1 VVIFINK
8 MVKKMQYKLAQ
19 IEDIEK
25 VLELHF
31 KYQIDSIKQ
40 EDKKDGFITTAFT
53 KEQMIDLITLEQGL
67 FIAVENDRIVAY
79 VMSASWDFWSRWPMF
94 AFMIEDLHNLEYLG
108 QKLSVQNSYQYGPVC
123 VDKEYRGSG
132 VLEKLFDFAREN
144 MAKRFPI
151 LVTFINKIN
160 PRSYEAHTK
169 KLKLEVIKEF
179 SYNNNNYYELV
190 YDTSKKLK
198 NL

>member
-1 VVIFINK
+1 
-8 MVKKMQYKLAQ
+8 MEYKIAQ

-31 KYQIDSIKQ
+31 KYQIDTIRQ

-53 KEQMIDLITLEQGL
+53 KEQMVDLITLEQGL
-67 FIAVENDRIVAY
+67 FIAIENEKIVAY
-79 VMSASWDFWSRWPMF
+79 VMSASWKFWSRWPMF
-94 AFMIEDLHNLEYLG
+94 AFMMEDLPNLEYLG
-108 QKLSVQNSYQYGPVC
+108 QKLTVQNSYQYGPVC

-132 VLEKLFDFAREN
+132 VLEKIFDFAREN

-190 YDTSKKLK
+190 YDTSKSLFK
-198 NL
+198 

>member
-1 VVIFINK
+1 
-8 MVKKMQYKLAQ
+8 MMEYKIAQ
-19 IEDIEK
+19 IKDIEK

-53 KEQMIDLITLEQGL
+53 KEQMVDLITLEQGL
-67 FIAVENDRIVAY
+67 FIAIENEKIVAY
-79 VMSASWDFWSRWPMF
+79 VMSASWKFWSRWPMF
-94 AFMIEDLHNLEYLG
+94 AFMMEDLPNLEYLG
-108 QKLSVQNSYQYGPVC
+108 QKLTVQNSYQYGPVC
-123 VDKEYRGSG
+123 VDIEYRGSG
-132 VLEKLFDFAREN
+132 VLEKIFDFAREN

-179 SYNNNNYYELV
+179 FKY
-190 YDTSKKLK
+190 LK
-198 NL
+198 I

>member
-1 VVIFINK
+1 
-8 MVKKMQYKLAQ
+8 MEYKIAQ

-31 KYQIDSIKQ
+31 KYQIDTIRQ

-67 FIAVENDRIVAY
+67 FIAVENERVVAY
-79 VMSASWDFWSRWPMF
+79 VMSASWNFWSRWSMF
-94 AFMIEDLHNLEYLG
+94 AFMMEDLHNLEYLG

-132 VLEKLFDFAREN
+132 VLEKIFDFAREN

-190 YDTSKKLK
+190 YDTSKSLFK
-198 NL
+198 

>member
-1 VVIFINK
+1 
-8 MVKKMQYKLAQ
+8 MEYKIAQ
-19 IEDIEK
+19 IKDIEK
-25 VLELHF
+25 VLQLHF
-31 KYQIDSIKQ
+31 KYQIDTIRQ

-53 KEQMIDLITLEQGL
+53 KEQMVDLITLEQGL
-67 FIAVENDRIVAY
+67 FIAIENEKIVAY
-79 VMSASWDFWSRWPMF
+79 VMSASWKFWSRWPMF
-94 AFMIEDLHNLEYLG
+94 AFMMEDLPNLEYLG
-108 QKLSVQNSYQYGPVC
+108 QKLTVQNSYQYGPVC

-132 VLEKLFDFAREN
+132 VLEKIFDFAREN

-169 KLKLEVIKEF
+169 KLKLEVIEEF

-190 YDTSKKLK
+190 YDTSKSLFK
-198 NL
+198 

>member
-1 VVIFINK
+1 MVIFINK

>member
-1 VVIFINK
+1 MNLKI
-8 MVKKMQYKLAQ
+8 AQ

-31 KYQIDSIKQ
+31 KYQIDSINV

-67 FIAVENDRIVAY
+67 FIAVENDSIVAY
-79 VMSASWDFWSRWPMF
+79 VMSASWNFWSRWPMF
-94 AFMIEDLHNLEYLG
+94 AFMVEDLQNLEYLG

-132 VLEKLFDFAREN
+132 VLEKIFDFAREN

-190 YDTSKKLK
+190 YDTSKSLFK
-198 NL
+198 

>member
-1 VVIFINK
+1 
-8 MVKKMQYKLAQ
+8 MQYKLAK

-31 KYQIDSIKQ
+31 KYQIDSIKE

-67 FIAVENDRIVAY
+67 FIAVENEKIVAY

-94 AFMIEDLHNLEYLG
+94 AFMIKDLPNLEYLG
-108 QKLSVQNSYQYGPVC
+108 QKLSTKNSYQYGPVC

-132 VLEKLFDFAREN
+132 VLEKIFDFARKN

-179 SYNNNNYYELV
+179 TYNNNNYYELV
-190 YDTSKKLK
+190 YDTSKSLFK
-198 NL
+198 

>member
-1 VVIFINK
+1 
-8 MVKKMQYKLAQ
+8 MEYKIAQ
-19 IEDIEK
+19 IKDIEK
-25 VLELHF
+25 VLELHS

-53 KEQMIDLITLEQGL
+53 KEQMVDLITLEQGL
-67 FIAVENDRIVAY
+67 FIAIENEKIVAY
-79 VMSASWDFWSRWPMF
+79 VMSASWKFWSRWPMF
-94 AFMIEDLHNLEYLG
+94 AFMMEDLPNLEYLG
-108 QKLSVQNSYQYGPVC
+108 QKLTVQNSYQYGPVC

-132 VLEKLFDFAREN
+132 VLEKIFDFAREN

-179 SYNNNNYYELV
+179 TYNNNNYYELV
-190 YDTSKKLK
+190 YDTSKSLFK
-198 NL
+198 

>member
-1 VVIFINK
+1 
-8 MVKKMQYKLAQ
+8 MEYKIAQ
-19 IEDIEK
+19 IKDIEK
-25 VLELHF
+25 VLELHS

-53 KEQMIDLITLEQGL
+53 KEQMVDLITLEQGL
-67 FIAVENDRIVAY
+67 FIAIENEKIVAY
-79 VMSASWDFWSRWPMF
+79 VMSASWNFWSRWPMF
-94 AFMIEDLHNLEYLG
+94 AFMMEDLPNLEYLG

-123 VDKEYRGSG
+123 VDIEYRGSG
-132 VLEKLFDFAREN
+132 VLEKIFDFAREN

-160 PRSYEAHTK
+160 SRSYEAHTK

-179 SYNNNNYYELV
+179 TYNNNNYYELV
-190 YDTSKKLK
+190 YDTSKSLFK
-198 NL
+198 

>member
-1 VVIFINK
+1 
-8 MVKKMQYKLAQ
+8 MEYKIAQ
-19 IEDIEK
+19 IKDIEK
-25 VLELHF
+25 VLELHS

-53 KEQMIDLITLEQGL
+53 KEQMVDLITLEQGL
-67 FIAVENDRIVAY
+67 FIAIENEKIVAY
-79 VMSASWDFWSRWPMF
+79 VMSASWKFWSRWPMF
-94 AFMIEDLHNLEYLG
+94 AFMMEDLPNLEYLG

-132 VLEKLFDFAREN
+132 VLEKIFDFAREN

-190 YDTSKKLK
+190 YDTSKSLFK
-198 NL
+198 

>member
-1 VVIFINK
+1 
-8 MVKKMQYKLAQ
+8 MEYKLAK

-31 KYQIDSIKQ
+31 KYQIDTIRQ

-67 FIAVENDRIVAY
+67 FIAVENEKIIAY
-79 VMSASWDFWSRWPMF
+79 IMSASWNFWSRWPMF
-94 AFMIEDLHNLEYLG
+94 AYMIEDLQNLEYLG
-108 QKLSVQNSYQYGPVC
+108 QKLSVENSYQYGPVC

-132 VLEKLFDFAREN
+132 VLEKIFDFAREN

-190 YDTSKKLK
+190 YDTSKSLFK
-198 NL
+198 

>member
-1 VVIFINK
+1 
-8 MVKKMQYKLAQ
+8 MEYKIAQ

-25 VLELHF
+25 VLELHS
-31 KYQIDSIKQ
+31 KYQIDSIRQ

-53 KEQMIDLITLEQGL
+53 KEQMVDLITLEQGL
-67 FIAVENDRIVAY
+67 FIAVENDKIVAY

-94 AFMIEDLHNLEYLG
+94 AFMIKDLPNLEYLG
-108 QKLSVQNSYQYGPVC
+108 QKLSTKNSYQYGPVC
-123 VDKEYRGSG
+123 VDKEYRGKG

-160 PRSYEAHTK
+160 SRSFEMHK
-169 KLKLEVIKEF
+169 RKIGLEVIKEF

-190 YDTSKKLK
+190 YDTSKKLESF
-198 NL
+198 

>member
-1 VVIFINK
+1 
-8 MVKKMQYKLAQ
+8 MEYKIAQ
-19 IEDIEK
+19 IKDIEK
-25 VLELHF
+25 VLQLHF
-31 KYQIDSIKQ
+31 KYQIDTIRQ

-53 KEQMIDLITLEQGL
+53 KEQMVDLITLEQGL

-79 VMSASWDFWSRWPMF
+79 VMSASWNFWSRWPMF
-94 AFMIEDLHNLEYLG
+94 AFMMEDLPNLEYLG
-108 QKLSVQNSYQYGPVC
+108 QKLTVQNSYQYGPVC
-123 VDKEYRGSG
+123 VDIEYRGSG
-132 VLEKLFDFAREN
+132 VLEKIFDFAREN

-169 KLKLEVIKEF
+169 KLKLEVIEEF

-190 YDTSKKLK
+190 YDTSKSLFK
-198 NL
+198 

>member
-1 VVIFINK
+1 
-8 MVKKMQYKLAQ
+8 MEYKIAQ
-19 IEDIEK
+19 IKDIEK

-67 FIAVENDRIVAY
+67 FIAIENEKIVAY
-79 VMSASWDFWSRWPMF
+79 VMSASWKFWSRWPMF
-94 AFMIEDLHNLEYLG
+94 AFMMEDLPNLEYLG

-132 VLEKLFDFAREN
+132 VLEKIFDFAREN

-179 SYNNNNYYELV
+179 TYNNNNYYELV
-190 YDTSKKLK
+190 YDTSKSLFK
-198 NL
+198 

>member
-1 VVIFINK
+1 MNL
-8 MVKKMQYKLAQ
+8 KLAQ

-31 KYQIDSIKQ
+31 KYQIDSIKE

-67 FIAVENDRIVAY
+67 FIAVVDEKIVAY
-79 VMSASWDFWSRWPMF
+79 VMSASWNFWSRWPMF
-94 AFMIEDLHNLEYLG
+94 AFMVEDLPNLEYLG
-108 QKLSVQNSYQYGPVC
+108 QKLSIQNSYQYGPVC
-123 VDKEYRGSG
+123 VDREYRGSG
-132 VLEKLFDFAREN
+132 VLEKIFDFAREN

-179 SYNNNNYYELV
+179 TYNNNNYYELV
-190 YDTSKKLK
+190 YDTSKSLFK
-198 NL
+198 

>member
-1 VVIFINK
+1 MVIFINK

-132 VLEKLFDFAREN
+132 VLEKIFDFAREN

-160 PRSYEAHTK
+160 SRSYEAHTK

-179 SYNNNNYYELV
+179 TYNNNNYYELV
-190 YDTSKKLK
+190 YDTSKSLFK
-198 NL
+198 

>member
-1 VVIFINK
+1 
-8 MVKKMQYKLAQ
+8 MEYKIAQ
-19 IEDIEK
+19 IKDIEK
-25 VLELHF
+25 VLELHS

-53 KEQMIDLITLEQGL
+53 KEQMVDLITLEQGL
-67 FIAVENDRIVAY
+67 FIAIENEKIVAY
-79 VMSASWDFWSRWPMF
+79 VMSASWKFWSRWPMF
-94 AFMIEDLHNLEYLG
+94 AFMMEDLPNLEYLG
-108 QKLSVQNSYQYGPVC
+108 QKLTVQNSYQYGPVC
-123 VDKEYRGSG
+123 VDIEYRGSG
-132 VLEKLFDFAREN
+132 VLEKIFDFAREN

-169 KLKLEVIKEF
+169 KLKLEVIEEF

-190 YDTSKKLK
+190 YDTSKSLFK
-198 NL
+198 

>member
-1 VVIFINK
+1 
-8 MVKKMQYKLAQ
+8 MEYKIAQ
-19 IEDIEK
+19 IKDIEK

-31 KYQIDSIKQ
+31 KYQIDSINV

-67 FIAVENDRIVAY
+67 FIAIENNKIVAY
-79 VMSASWDFWSRWPMF
+79 VMSASWNFWSRWPMF
-94 AFMIEDLHNLEYLG
+94 AFMVEDLPNLEYLG

-132 VLEKLFDFAREN
+132 VLEKIFDFAREN

-190 YDTSKKLK
+190 YDTSKSLFK
-198 NL
+198 

>member
-1 VVIFINK
+1 
-8 MVKKMQYKLAQ
+8 MQYKLAQ

-53 KEQMIDLITLEQGL
+53 KEQMVDLITLEQGL
-67 FIAVENDRIVAY
+67 FIAIENEKIVAY
-79 VMSASWDFWSRWPMF
+79 VMSASWKFWSRWPMF
-94 AFMIEDLHNLEYLG
+94 AFMMEDLPNLEYLG
-108 QKLSVQNSYQYGPVC
+108 QKLTVQNSYQYGPVC

-132 VLEKLFDFAREN
+132 VLEKIFDFAREN